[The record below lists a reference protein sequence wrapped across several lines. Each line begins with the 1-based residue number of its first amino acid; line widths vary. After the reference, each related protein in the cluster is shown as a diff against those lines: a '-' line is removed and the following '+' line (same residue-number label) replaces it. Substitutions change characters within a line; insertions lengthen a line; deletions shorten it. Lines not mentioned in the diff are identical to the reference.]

1 MKIWL
6 DGDACPKT
14 IKTILFRAVN
24 RTKTILNIVANHYAT
39 APPSPYIHKI
49 KVPMGFDV
57 ADNHIV
63 NEMDPGDLVITADIP
78 LADAVVS
85 KGGRALNPRGTLYT
99 KQNIK
104 QYLAIRDL
112 NESLRSNG
120 MISSNQS
127 GLGPKEI
134 QLFANHLDR
143 LLSN

>member
-1 MKIWL
+1 
-6 DGDACPKT
+6 
-14 IKTILFRAVN
+14 
-24 RTKTILNIVANHYAT
+24 
-39 APPSPYIHKI
+39 
-49 KVPMGFDV
+49 MGFDV